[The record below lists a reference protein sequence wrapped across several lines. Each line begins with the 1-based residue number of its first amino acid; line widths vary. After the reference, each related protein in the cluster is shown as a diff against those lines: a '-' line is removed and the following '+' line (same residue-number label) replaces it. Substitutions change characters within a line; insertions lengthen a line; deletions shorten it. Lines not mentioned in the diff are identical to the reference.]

1 MAPFSLAADL
11 AITAV
16 SVANP
21 ILGMG
26 LSAVKNRAMG

>member
-11 AITAV
+11 AIGVVGA
-16 SVANP
+16 SNP
-21 ILGMG
+21 LLGMG